1 MDEDVHGANLCQLV
15 VVSEEPEGLSATFG
29 LCHLLHA
36 DDWAIVPREE
46 KKKNVAMKK
55 YADSAILRRV

>member
-15 VVSEEPEGLSATFG
+15 VVSEEPEDLGATFG

-36 DDWAIVPREE
+36 DGWATVSRET
-46 KKKNVAMKK
+46 
-55 YADSAILRRV
+55 RC